1 MGFTLKLKLLA
12 LLPFILIIAAGYAAY
27 NINVAYEMT
36 AEDKQ
41 ILGFEVQNVS
51 LPERKAVTDKALEMP
66 TLIEKVMGYR
76 EAVPSAEDKKK
87 APEQVQLIVTM
98 IIVSDKGNMAI
109 VNGTV
114 VREGDSVANQTIIQ
128 IEPARILVEYALSP
142 GEKGKT
148 KTNTKGT
155 KWVNLL

>member
-27 NINVAYEMT
+27 KIDVEYKMT
-36 AEDKQ
+36 PEDQ
-41 ILGFEVQNVS
+41 EILGFEVTKVS
-51 LPERKAVTDKALEMP
+51 LPERKEVTDKTLEMP

-76 EAVPSAEDKKK
+76 EAVPSEEDKKK

-98 IIVSDKGNMAI
+98 IVVSDKGNIAI
-109 VNGTV
+109 VNGEV
-114 VREGDSVANQTIIQ
+114 VREGSVVANQTIIQ
-128 IEPARILVEYALSP
+128 IEPDKILVEYALAP